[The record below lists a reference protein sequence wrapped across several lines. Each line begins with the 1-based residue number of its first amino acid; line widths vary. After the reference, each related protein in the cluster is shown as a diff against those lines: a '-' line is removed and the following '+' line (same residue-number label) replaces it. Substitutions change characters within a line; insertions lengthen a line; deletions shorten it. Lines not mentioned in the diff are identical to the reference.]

1 MESEENTQID
11 NIEKST
17 EGSASEE
24 KTPQNPTFSYIR
36 FLEEIKKVKSSLV
49 LDLKTA
55 RFELKE
61 KNLILLFAKEWH
73 FNRTNDTSM
82 KNIIIETLEN
92 LYGTGWSLD
101 CRLDARANPI
111 ILDEVF

>member
-1 MESEENTQID
+1 MESEENTQIN

-17 EGSASEE
+17 EGSTSEE

-82 KNIIIETLEN
+82 KNIIIETLES